1 MIKRSIFMKKV
12 FTFIL
17 GAVIL
22 GSAAG
27 CSLTNSSSTSNQT
40 GTIAQESMND
50 VPTDQAGTLAHES
63 INSSQ
68 ADNSNANSGNAVKPG
83 HYIQNEKFK
92 FSFVKAKQYDEI
104 AESEYYTNKPENG
117 KKYLVLFFDVENV
130 SSKNQFVN
138 SFYFKAY
145 EDDYSISESYI
156 MGDIDGY
163 SMFSGEIAPGKKT
176 KGYLSYE
183 VDPGWKS
190 FEVKYQEFGDN
201 GSLDFIVT
209 PSELS

>member
-1 MIKRSIFMKKV
+1 MKKV
-12 FTFIL
+12 LALFSAAIVL
-17 GAVIL
+17 Y
-22 GSAAG
+22 SAAG
-27 CSLTNSSSTSNQT
+27 CSLMTFSSTST
-40 GTIAQESMND
+40 ET
-50 VPTDQAGTLAHES
+50 GTLAQQSDESYNAENNNSAETES
-63 INSSQ
+63 I
-68 ADNSNANSGNAVKPG
+68 KPG
-83 HYIQNEKFK
+83 HYIQNEKLK
-92 FSFVKAKQYDEI
+92 FSFVKAKQYNEI
-104 AESEYYTNKPENG
+104 ANNKYYTNKPDNG
-117 KKYLVLFFDVENV
+117 KKYLVLFFDVEND
-130 SSKNQFVN
+130 SPKNLFVN

-163 SMFSGEIAPGKKT
+163 SMLSGEIAPGKKT

-190 FEVKYQEFGDN
+190 FEVKYQEFGDS